1 MAAPPVVQYTHASI
15 AERRIMRK
23 NAIPE
28 HAYTGYVG
36 CIHPDNDFAF
46 FRYVPKDTREQPD
59 DPKPVVGKIKHAIV
73 GYRGHRHNKEAM
85 IGTTFTRG
93 LEIVPQPVRLRKP
106 YAMPQANKQ
115 LPISASGYGG
125 FDKLSGYG
133 QFLSRSQAGRQ
144 VADASGYGEMDNETQ
159 YGQFAA
165 PPRPHDDVRSTY
177 GEFAQA
183 SKYGQFAPPPSASG
197 YGKFE
202 KMSGYGQFA
211 PPAAESGYGKFEKM
225 SGYGQFAPPPAASE
239 YGKFE
244 KMSGYGQ
251 FAPPPSA
258 SEYGKFEKM
267 SGYGQFAPPPAAS
280 EYGKFEKMRYGGF
293 DKLSGYGQF
302 LSRSQAGRQVADA
315 SGYGEMDNET
325 QYGQFAAP
333 PRPHDD
339 VRSTY
344 GEFAQASK
352 YGQFAPPPSAS
363 GYGKFE
369 KMSGY
374 GQFAPPAAESGYG
387 KFEKMSG
394 YGQFAPPPAASEY
407 GKFQDTSNYGQF
419 APQPPS
425 NNAENASGHRQGAAA
440 LPNKPIPQDRTRD
453 RGKAETIPTSHVRP
467 ENPPHDQLTDPHK
480 PPLRAP
486 RPPLNEIQFDDLCR
500 NEGLRD
506 AYIRVLRRVGGAP
519 VVASLFQ
526 RISNVLRQ
534 QKGSKTETKQR
545 VKVAFDLVVSR
556 GLNII

>member
-46 FRYVPKDTREQPD
+46 FRYVPKDTREQAD

-73 GYRGHRHNKEAM
+73 GYRGRSLIASYERNSDVLLVGHRHNKEAM

-106 YAMPQANKQ
+106 YAMPQANKH

-133 QFLSRSQAGRQ
+133 QFLSRSQAGGQ
-144 VADASGYGEMDNETQ
+144 VADTSGYGEMDNETQ

-183 SKYGQFAPPPSASG
+183 SKYGQFAPPP
-197 YGKFE
+197 
-202 KMSGYGQFA
+202 
-211 PPAAESGYGKFEKM
+211 AESGYGKFEKM
-225 SGYGQFAPPPAASE
+225 SGYGQFAPPPA
-239 YGKFE
+239 
-244 KMSGYGQ
+244 
-251 FAPPPSA
+251 
-258 SEYGKFEKM
+258 
-267 SGYGQFAPPPAAS
+267 
-280 EYGKFEKMRYGGF
+280 
-293 DKLSGYGQF
+293 
-302 LSRSQAGRQVADA
+302 
-315 SGYGEMDNET
+315 
-325 QYGQFAAP
+325 
-333 PRPHDD
+333 
-339 VRSTY
+339 
-344 GEFAQASK
+344 
-352 YGQFAPPPSAS
+352 
-363 GYGKFE
+363 
-369 KMSGY
+369 
-374 GQFAPPAAESGYG
+374 ESGYG

-394 YGQFAPPPAASEY
+394 YGQFAPPPAESEY

-419 APQPPS
+419 APPPPS
-425 NNAENASGHRQGAAA
+425 NNAENARGHRQGAAA
-440 LPNKPIPQDRTRD
+440 LPNKPIPQDGTHD
-453 RGKAETIPTSHVRP
+453 RRKPETIPTNHVRP

-480 PPLRAP
+480 PPLRVP
-486 RPPLNEIQFDDLCR
+486 RPPLNEIRFDDLCR

-519 VVASLFQ
+519 AVASLFQ

>member
-46 FRYVPKDTREQPD
+46 FRYVPKDTREQAD

-73 GYRGHRHNKEAM
+73 GYRGRSLIASYERNSDVLLVGHRHNKEAM

-106 YAMPQANKQ
+106 YAMPQANKH

-133 QFLSRSQAGRQ
+133 QFLSRSQAGGQ
-144 VADASGYGEMDNETQ
+144 VADTSGYGEMDNETQ

-183 SKYGQFAPPPSASG
+183 SKYGQFAPPP
-197 YGKFE
+197 
-202 KMSGYGQFA
+202 
-211 PPAAESGYGKFEKM
+211 AESGYGKFEKM
-225 SGYGQFAPPPAASE
+225 SGYGQFAPPPAE
-239 YGKFE
+239 
-244 KMSGYGQ
+244 
-251 FAPPPSA
+251 
-258 SEYGKFEKM
+258 
-267 SGYGQFAPPPAAS
+267 
-280 EYGKFEKMRYGGF
+280 
-293 DKLSGYGQF
+293 
-302 LSRSQAGRQVADA
+302 
-315 SGYGEMDNET
+315 
-325 QYGQFAAP
+325 
-333 PRPHDD
+333 
-339 VRSTY
+339 
-344 GEFAQASK
+344 
-352 YGQFAPPPSAS
+352 S

-374 GQFAPPAAESGYG
+374 GQFAPPPAESGYG

-394 YGQFAPPPAASEY
+394 YGQFAPPP
-407 GKFQDTSNYGQF
+407 
-419 APQPPS
+419 PS
-425 NNAENASGHRQGAAA
+425 NNAENARGHRQGAAA
-440 LPNKPIPQDRTRD
+440 LPNKPIPQDGTHD
-453 RGKAETIPTSHVRP
+453 RRKPETIPTNHVRP

-480 PPLRAP
+480 PPLRVP
-486 RPPLNEIQFDDLCR
+486 RPPLNEIRFDDLCR

-519 VVASLFQ
+519 AVASLFQ

>member
-73 GYRGHRHNKEAM
+73 GYRGRSLIASYERNTDVLLVGHRHNKEAM

-106 YAMPQANKQ
+106 YAMPQTNKQ

-133 QFLSRSQAGRQ
+133 QFLSRSQAGGQ

-183 SKYGQFAPPPSASG
+183 SKYGQFAPPPSALG

-211 PPAAESGYGKFEKM
+211 PPPAESGYGKFEKM
-225 SGYGQFAPPPAASE
+225 SGYGQFAPPPAE
-239 YGKFE
+239 
-244 KMSGYGQ
+244 
-251 FAPPPSA
+251 
-258 SEYGKFEKM
+258 
-267 SGYGQFAPPPAAS
+267 
-280 EYGKFEKMRYGGF
+280 
-293 DKLSGYGQF
+293 
-302 LSRSQAGRQVADA
+302 
-315 SGYGEMDNET
+315 
-325 QYGQFAAP
+325 
-333 PRPHDD
+333 
-339 VRSTY
+339 
-344 GEFAQASK
+344 
-352 YGQFAPPPSAS
+352 S

-374 GQFAPPAAESGYG
+374 GQFAPPPAESGYG

-394 YGQFAPPPAASEY
+394 YGQFAPPPAESGY

-419 APQPPS
+419 APPPPS
-425 NNAENASGHRQGAAA
+425 NNAENASGHRQGATA
-440 LPNKPIPQDRTRD
+440 LPSKPIPQDRTHNI
-453 RGKAETIPTSHVRP
+453 GKPETIPTSHVRP

-480 PPLRAP
+480 PPLRAS

-519 VVASLFQ
+519 AVASLFQ

>member
-46 FRYVPKDTREQPD
+46 FRYVPKDTREQAD

-73 GYRGHRHNKEAM
+73 GYRGRSLIASYERNSDVLLVGHRHNKEAM

-106 YAMPQANKQ
+106 YAMPQANKH

-133 QFLSRSQAGRQ
+133 QFLSRSQAGGQ
-144 VADASGYGEMDNETQ
+144 VADTSGYGEMDNETQ

-211 PPAAESGYGKFEKM
+211 PPPAESGYGKFEKM
-225 SGYGQFAPPPAASE
+225 SGYGQFAPPPAE
-239 YGKFE
+239 
-244 KMSGYGQ
+244 
-251 FAPPPSA
+251 
-258 SEYGKFEKM
+258 
-267 SGYGQFAPPPAAS
+267 
-280 EYGKFEKMRYGGF
+280 
-293 DKLSGYGQF
+293 
-302 LSRSQAGRQVADA
+302 
-315 SGYGEMDNET
+315 
-325 QYGQFAAP
+325 
-333 PRPHDD
+333 
-339 VRSTY
+339 
-344 GEFAQASK
+344 
-352 YGQFAPPPSAS
+352 S

-374 GQFAPPAAESGYG
+374 GQFAPPPAESGYG

-394 YGQFAPPPAASEY
+394 YGQFAPPPDASEY

-419 APQPPS
+419 APPPPS
-425 NNAENASGHRQGAAA
+425 NNAENARGHRQGAAA
-440 LPNKPIPQDRTRD
+440 LPNKPIPQDGTHD
-453 RGKAETIPTSHVRP
+453 RRKPETIPTNHVRP

-480 PPLRAP
+480 PPLRVP
-486 RPPLNEIQFDDLCR
+486 RPPLNEIRFDDLCR

-519 VVASLFQ
+519 AVASLFQ

>member
-46 FRYVPKDTREQPD
+46 FRYVPKDTREQAD

-73 GYRGHRHNKEAM
+73 GYRGRSLIASYERNSDVLLVGHRHNKEAM

-106 YAMPQANKQ
+106 YAMPQANKH

-133 QFLSRSQAGRQ
+133 QFLSRSQAGGQ
-144 VADASGYGEMDNETQ
+144 VADTSGYGEMDNETQ

-183 SKYGQFAPPPSASG
+183 SKYGQFAPPP
-197 YGKFE
+197 
-202 KMSGYGQFA
+202 
-211 PPAAESGYGKFEKM
+211 AESGYGKFEKM
-225 SGYGQFAPPPAASE
+225 SGYGQFAPPP
-239 YGKFE
+239 
-244 KMSGYGQ
+244 
-251 FAPPPSA
+251 
-258 SEYGKFEKM
+258 
-267 SGYGQFAPPPAAS
+267 
-280 EYGKFEKMRYGGF
+280 
-293 DKLSGYGQF
+293 
-302 LSRSQAGRQVADA
+302 
-315 SGYGEMDNET
+315 
-325 QYGQFAAP
+325 
-333 PRPHDD
+333 
-339 VRSTY
+339 
-344 GEFAQASK
+344 
-352 YGQFAPPPSAS
+352 
-363 GYGKFE
+363 
-369 KMSGY
+369 
-374 GQFAPPAAESGYG
+374 AESGYG

-419 APQPPS
+419 APPPPS
-425 NNAENASGHRQGAAA
+425 NNAENARGHRQGAAA
-440 LPNKPIPQDRTRD
+440 LPNKPIPQDGTHD
-453 RGKAETIPTSHVRP
+453 RRKPETIPTNHVRP

-480 PPLRAP
+480 PPLRVP
-486 RPPLNEIQFDDLCR
+486 RPPLNEIRFDDLCR

-519 VVASLFQ
+519 AVASLFQ

>member
-73 GYRGHRHNKEAM
+73 GYRGRSLIASYERNTDVLLVGHRHNKEAM

-106 YAMPQANKQ
+106 YAMPQTNKQ

-133 QFLSRSQAGRQ
+133 QFLSRSQAGGQ

-183 SKYGQFAPPPSASG
+183 SKYGQFAPPP
-197 YGKFE
+197 
-202 KMSGYGQFA
+202 
-211 PPAAESGYGKFEKM
+211 AESGYGKFEKM
-225 SGYGQFAPPPAASE
+225 SGYGQFAPPPA
-239 YGKFE
+239 
-244 KMSGYGQ
+244 
-251 FAPPPSA
+251 
-258 SEYGKFEKM
+258 
-267 SGYGQFAPPPAAS
+267 
-280 EYGKFEKMRYGGF
+280 
-293 DKLSGYGQF
+293 
-302 LSRSQAGRQVADA
+302 
-315 SGYGEMDNET
+315 
-325 QYGQFAAP
+325 
-333 PRPHDD
+333 
-339 VRSTY
+339 
-344 GEFAQASK
+344 
-352 YGQFAPPPSAS
+352 
-363 GYGKFE
+363 
-369 KMSGY
+369 
-374 GQFAPPAAESGYG
+374 ESGYG

-394 YGQFAPPPAASEY
+394 YGQFAPPPAESEY

-419 APQPPS
+419 APPPPS

-440 LPNKPIPQDRTRD
+440 LPNKPIPQDRTHD
-453 RGKAETIPTSHVRP
+453 RGKPETIPTSHVRP

-480 PPLRAP
+480 PPLRVP
-486 RPPLNEIQFDDLCR
+486 RPPLNEIRFDDLCR

-519 VVASLFQ
+519 AVASLFQ